1 MPPITKNLLLIN
13 ILMYMAY
20 VVAQQSG
27 VDLNDLLGLHF
38 FKSHSFHFYQ
48 LVSYMFMHANLQHI
62 FFNMLALW
70 MFGRIIEQSWGAKR
84 YLIFYMVCGIGA
96 GLCQEAVQ
104 YLQYVSEG
112 LGQYQ
117 FVDFG
122 GGIRMPM
129 EDYLAQWTTVGASG
143 AIYGILLG
151 FGLTYPNAT
160 IMLLIPPLPLKA
172 KWLVVGYAV
181 IELWAGLTSTG
192 SNVAHFAHLGTTVG
206 ASGAIYG
213 ILLGFGLTYP
223 NATIMLLIPPLPLKA
238 KWLVVGYA
246 VIELWAGLTSTGSN
260 VAHFAHL
267 GGMLFG
273 LALIMYWRHKN
284 VIGSNG
290 FTAWKEYKPRDK
302 RGRKWNIFGGKGRQR
317 GEDRDIGPD
326 PHYTSY
332 NNEANSAERYGH
344 GGGHSAHN
352 GAAHTDPAAQRRAKQ
367 EEVDRILDKVRRSG
381 YSCLTDEEKKT
392 LFDFRNK

>member
-1 MPPITKNLLLIN
+1 MRSMPPITKNLLVIN
-13 ILMYMAY
+13 ILMFLAY

-38 FKSHSFHFYQ
+38 FKSRSFHLYQ

-70 MFGRIIEQSWGAKR
+70 MFGRIIEQSWGARR
-84 YLIFYMVCGIGA
+84 YLIFYMVCGVGA

-104 YLQYVSEG
+104 YIQYVSLG
-112 LGQYQ
+112 LANYQY
-117 FVDFG
+117 VNFG
-122 GGIRMPM
+122 GGMEIPM
-129 EDYLAQWTTVGASG
+129 ETYLAQW
-143 AIYGILLG
+143 
-151 FGLTYPNAT
+151 
-160 IMLLIPPLPLKA
+160 
-172 KWLVVGYAV
+172 
-181 IELWAGLTSTG
+181 
-192 SNVAHFAHLGTTVG
+192 TTVG

-273 LALIMYWRHKN
+273 LALILYWRHKN
-284 VIGSNG
+284 EIGSNG
-290 FTAWKEYKPRDK
+290 FTAWKEYKPR
-302 RGRKWNIFGGKGRQR
+302 REGGSKWNIFGGRGNTSGGGNGRSGGKSGIFGGKHRQY
-317 GEDRDIGPD
+317 GEDRDIGPA
-326 PHYTSY
+326 PHS
-332 NNEANSAERYGH
+332 
-344 GGGHSAHN
+344 
-352 GAAHTDPAAQRRAKQ
+352 DPAAERRAQQ
-367 EEVDRILDKVRRSG
+367 EEIDRILDKVRHSG
-381 YSCLTDEEKKT
+381 YSCLTDKEKKT

>member
-192 SNVAHFAHLGTTVG
+192 SNVAHFAHLG
-206 ASGAIYG
+206 
-213 ILLGFGLTYP
+213 
-223 NATIMLLIPPLPLKA
+223 
-238 KWLVVGYA
+238 
-246 VIELWAGLTSTGSN
+246 
-260 VAHFAHL
+260 
-267 GGMLFG
+267 GMLFG